1 MRIGIVAWCGIGV
14 IILGYLML
22 RLMVYVNPVVPPLL
36 IAVAVVYLLNP
47 LVSALERRGVPR
59 VAGAGIVYVLFL
71 CIVALVISLLV
82 PVVARQVTQVIDHF
96 PDYLADAQA
105 TIRRVAARFGQE
117 PDFRL
122 DAEQVREW
130 LSAGE
135 NRQAVTRYLTG
146 LRSVTNS
153 VISGLIIFVLGPVM
167 AFYLLVDLPR
177 LRRGAMAL
185 IPPGRREE
193 IRGLMDR
200 IGQAVGGFFR
210 GQLLVALFVGVA
222 SSIGLWAI
230 GLPFWLLV
238 GMVAGVFNLVPL
250 VGPFIGGGLAVII
263 ALVSGEPLKAVWA
276 ALVLL
281 AVQQIDNHLIS
292 PNVMGRTVQL
302 HPVVVMLALLVGAS
316 FAGLFGMLVIVPL
329 VAVAKIVF
337 LFMWSK
343 YVDYGDELTQGDPER
358 IRSSRA
364 VTASAQPWPAG
375 RRGDDHRGGGV
386 AVGRPGAVGDQEHG
400 PDHLGELEVGRAVAD
415 GGRPGRVEAAA
426 GQVGGGR
433 AGLADPGRE
442 QVVGV
447 GRAGAEVRVGAA
459 QAAVVEQPRPAQP
472 AAGQQGVGG
481 GRVDLAAEQEG
492 APAAEVPGGV
502 RLDPAGEVLQHRGQ
516 GARPLQGLG
525 RAVAQVAGG
534 LAPDQLDLPAPD
546 QHRAQ
551 LGDGVAGPEQA
562 ARLPELLGRAAR
574 DQHHLQPGPVGGD
587 QRLGRGQGGPAVQ
600 VGQQRPVPADQR
612 PVDVG
617 EEQRR
622 GGAGRAAAR
631 RRPGPAPARY
641 SDAATG
647 SARRR
652 R

>member
-1 MRIGIVAWCGIGV
+1 MTQTGEQLPRAPLLEPPPHRPSPYERFVRIGIIAWCGIGV
-14 IILGYLML
+14 IILAYLMV
-22 RLMVYVNPVVPPLL
+22 RLMLYVNPVVPPLL

-47 LVSALERRGVPR
+47 LVSALERRGLPR
-59 VAGAGIVYVLFL
+59 AAGAGIVYVLFL
-71 CIVALVISLLV
+71 CIVALAVSLLV
-82 PVVARQVTQVIDHF
+82 PVVTRQIAQVIDHF

-105 TIRRVAARFGQE
+105 YVRRVAARFGQE

-146 LRSVTNS
+146 LRSVTTS

-185 IPPGRREE
+185 VPPARREE

-263 ALVSGEPLKAVWA
+263 ALISGQPLKAVWA

-337 LFMWSK
+337 LFVWSK
-343 YVDYGDELTQGDPER
+343 YVDYGDELT
-358 IRSSRA
+358 
-364 VTASAQPWPAG
+364 
-375 RRGDDHRGGGV
+375 RGS
-386 AVGRPGAVGDQEHG
+386 
-400 PDHLGELEVGRAVAD
+400 PD
-415 GGRPGRVEAAA
+415 
-426 GQVGGGR
+426 
-433 AGLADPGRE
+433 
-442 QVVGV
+442 
-447 GRAGAEVRVGAA
+447 
-459 QAAVVEQPRPAQP
+459 
-472 AAGQQGVGG
+472 
-481 GRVDLAAEQEG
+481 
-492 APAAEVPGGV
+492 
-502 RLDPAGEVLQHRGQ
+502 
-516 GARPLQGLG
+516 
-525 RAVAQVAGG
+525 
-534 LAPDQLDLPAPD
+534 
-546 QHRAQ
+546 
-551 LGDGVAGPEQA
+551 
-562 ARLPELLGRAAR
+562 
-574 DQHHLQPGPVGGD
+574 
-587 QRLGRGQGGPAVQ
+587 
-600 VGQQRPVPADQR
+600 
-612 PVDVG
+612 
-617 EEQRR
+617 
-622 GGAGRAAAR
+622 
-631 RRPGPAPARY
+631 
-641 SDAATG
+641 
-647 SARRR
+647 
-652 R
+652 

>member
-1 MRIGIVAWCGIGV
+1 MTQTGEEAARAAPRAPLLEPPARRPSPYERFVRVGIVAWCGIGV

-22 RLMVYVNPVVPPLL
+22 RLMLYVNPVLPPLL

-59 VAGAGIVYVLFL
+59 VAGAGIVYILFL
-71 CIVALVISLLV
+71 CIVALVVSLLV
-82 PVVARQVTQVIDHF
+82 PVVARQITQVIDHF
-96 PDYLADAQA
+96 PDYLADGQA
-105 TIRRVAARFGQE
+105 YVRRVAARFGQE
-117 PDFRL
+117 PNFRL

-135 NRQAVTRYLTG
+135 NRQTVTRYLTG
-146 LRSVTNS
+146 LRSVTS
-153 VISGLIIFVLGPVM
+153 SLISGLIIFVLGPVM

-185 IPPGRREE
+185 VPPSRREE

-263 ALVSGEPLKAVWA
+263 ALISGEPIEAVWA

-329 VAVAKIVF
+329 VAVVKIIF

-343 YVDYGDELTQGDPER
+343 YVDYGDELTQGDPQP
-358 IRSSRA
+358 
-364 VTASAQPWPAG
+364 SAP
-375 RRGDDHRGGGV
+375 
-386 AVGRPGAVGDQEHG
+386 
-400 PDHLGELEVGRAVAD
+400 
-415 GGRPGRVEAAA
+415 PGR
-426 GQVGGGR
+426 
-433 AGLADPGRE
+433 
-442 QVVGV
+442 
-447 GRAGAEVRVGAA
+447 
-459 QAAVVEQPRPAQP
+459 
-472 AAGQQGVGG
+472 
-481 GRVDLAAEQEG
+481 
-492 APAAEVPGGV
+492 
-502 RLDPAGEVLQHRGQ
+502 
-516 GARPLQGLG
+516 
-525 RAVAQVAGG
+525 
-534 LAPDQLDLPAPD
+534 
-546 QHRAQ
+546 
-551 LGDGVAGPEQA
+551 
-562 ARLPELLGRAAR
+562 
-574 DQHHLQPGPVGGD
+574 
-587 QRLGRGQGGPAVQ
+587 
-600 VGQQRPVPADQR
+600 
-612 PVDVG
+612 
-617 EEQRR
+617 
-622 GGAGRAAAR
+622 
-631 RRPGPAPARY
+631 
-641 SDAATG
+641 
-647 SARRR
+647 
-652 R
+652 

>member
-1 MRIGIVAWCGIGV
+1 MLLMHPGIPERDGRPDPKAASMTQTGEQTPRTPLLEPPPHRPSPYERFVRIGIIAWCGIGV
-14 IILGYLML
+14 IILAYLML
-22 RLMVYVNPVVPPLL
+22 RLMVYINPIVPPLL

-82 PVVARQVTQVIDHF
+82 PVVTRQVGQVIDHF
-96 PDYLADAQA
+96 PDYLTDAQA
-105 TIRRVAARFGQE
+105 TIGRLAARFGQE

-122 DAEQVREW
+122 DAEQVRDW

-153 VISGLIIFVLGPVM
+153 VISGLIIIVLGPVM

-193 IRGLMDR
+193 IKGLMDR

-230 GLPFWLLV
+230 GLPYWLLV
-238 GMVAGVFNLVPL
+238 GMVAGIFNLVPL

-316 FAGLFGMLVIVPL
+316 FAGLFGMLVVVPL
-329 VAVAKIVF
+329 VAMAKIIF
-337 LFMWSK
+337 LFIWSK
-343 YVDYGDELTQGDPER
+343 YVVYGDELTQGN
-358 IRSSRA
+358 
-364 VTASAQPWPAG
+364 
-375 RRGDDHRGGGV
+375 
-386 AVGRPGAVGDQEHG
+386 
-400 PDHLGELEVGRAVAD
+400 PD
-415 GGRPGRVEAAA
+415 
-426 GQVGGGR
+426 
-433 AGLADPGRE
+433 
-442 QVVGV
+442 
-447 GRAGAEVRVGAA
+447 
-459 QAAVVEQPRPAQP
+459 
-472 AAGQQGVGG
+472 
-481 GRVDLAAEQEG
+481 
-492 APAAEVPGGV
+492 
-502 RLDPAGEVLQHRGQ
+502 
-516 GARPLQGLG
+516 
-525 RAVAQVAGG
+525 
-534 LAPDQLDLPAPD
+534 
-546 QHRAQ
+546 
-551 LGDGVAGPEQA
+551 
-562 ARLPELLGRAAR
+562 
-574 DQHHLQPGPVGGD
+574 
-587 QRLGRGQGGPAVQ
+587 
-600 VGQQRPVPADQR
+600 
-612 PVDVG
+612 
-617 EEQRR
+617 
-622 GGAGRAAAR
+622 
-631 RRPGPAPARY
+631 
-641 SDAATG
+641 
-647 SARRR
+647 
-652 R
+652 

>member
-1 MRIGIVAWCGIGV
+1 MLSCILAFQNAAVDRIRRRRGMTQTGEDLSRTPLLQPPSRRPSPYERFVRIGIIAWCGIGV

-71 CIVALVISLLV
+71 CIVALLVSLLV
-82 PVVARQVTQVIDHF
+82 PVVTRQVTAVVDHV

-105 TIRRVAARFGQE
+105 AVRRVGARFGQE

-153 VISGLIIFVLGPVM
+153 LISGLIIIVLGPVM

-177 LRRGAMAL
+177 LNRGAMAL
-185 IPPGRREE
+185 IPPARREE
-193 IRGLMDR
+193 IRSLMDR
-200 IGQAVGGFFR
+200 IGQAIGGFFR

-222 SSIGLWAI
+222 SSLGLWAI

-263 ALVSGEPLKAVWA
+263 ALIDGQPLKAVWA

-302 HPVVVMLALLVGAS
+302 HPVVVMLALLTGAS

-343 YVDYGDELTQGDPER
+343 YVDYGEELTQG
-358 IRSSRA
+358 S
-364 VTASAQPWPAG
+364 
-375 RRGDDHRGGGV
+375 
-386 AVGRPGAVGDQEHG
+386 
-400 PDHLGELEVGRAVAD
+400 PD
-415 GGRPGRVEAAA
+415 
-426 GQVGGGR
+426 
-433 AGLADPGRE
+433 
-442 QVVGV
+442 
-447 GRAGAEVRVGAA
+447 
-459 QAAVVEQPRPAQP
+459 
-472 AAGQQGVGG
+472 
-481 GRVDLAAEQEG
+481 
-492 APAAEVPGGV
+492 
-502 RLDPAGEVLQHRGQ
+502 
-516 GARPLQGLG
+516 
-525 RAVAQVAGG
+525 
-534 LAPDQLDLPAPD
+534 
-546 QHRAQ
+546 
-551 LGDGVAGPEQA
+551 
-562 ARLPELLGRAAR
+562 
-574 DQHHLQPGPVGGD
+574 
-587 QRLGRGQGGPAVQ
+587 
-600 VGQQRPVPADQR
+600 
-612 PVDVG
+612 
-617 EEQRR
+617 
-622 GGAGRAAAR
+622 
-631 RRPGPAPARY
+631 
-641 SDAATG
+641 
-647 SARRR
+647 
-652 R
+652 